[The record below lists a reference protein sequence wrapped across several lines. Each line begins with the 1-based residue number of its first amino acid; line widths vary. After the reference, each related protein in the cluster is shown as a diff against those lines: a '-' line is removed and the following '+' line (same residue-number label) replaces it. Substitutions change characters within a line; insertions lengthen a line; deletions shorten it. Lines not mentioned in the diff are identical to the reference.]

1 MRRLALAPV
10 LALAAAAAFGQAL
23 TLPPSGDNQHAIVT
37 QFIGPVKVTVD
48 YNSPKVHH
56 PVTHEDRRGKIYG
69 TLVPYGLV
77 DLGFGTCKE
86 CPWRAGSNENTK
98 FTVSDA
104 VKVEGQDLPAGTY
117 GFFLIPDK
125 DEWTAIFSK
134 NSTSWGSFF
143 YDASEDQLRVK
154 VKPEKS
160 EYNEFLTYEF
170 TDRQPDHATV
180 AMKWEDL
187 QVPLHI
193 TVPNITDI
201 YLTDIK
207 HELHNSPGFTWTSWN
222 QAARF
227 ALKEKR
233 LDDAY
238 QFAKGAT
245 DTTFGIGV
253 ENFNT
258 LTTLADVQEARGMSE
273 AQATRDKALAMGN
286 AIDLHQY
293 ARQAMQKGNKA
304 EAIRV
309 WQMNAKLHPNA
320 WPVNVGLMRAY
331 SAQGDFKQAL
341 KYAKL
346 ALPQAPDPANKKSLE
361 DMIKKLEDGKDVNS

>member
-48 YNSPKVHH
+48 YNSPTVHH

-77 DLGFGTCKE
+77 DLGFGTCKQ

-154 VKPEKS
+154 V
-160 EYNEFLTYEF
+160 
-170 TDRQPDHATV
+170 
-180 AMKWEDL
+180 
-187 QVPLHI
+187 
-193 TVPNITDI
+193 
-201 YLTDIK
+201 
-207 HELHNSPGFTWTSWN
+207 
-222 QAARF
+222 
-227 ALKEKR
+227 
-233 LDDAY
+233 
-238 QFAKGAT
+238 
-245 DTTFGIGV
+245 
-253 ENFNT
+253 
-258 LTTLADVQEARGMSE
+258 
-273 AQATRDKALAMGN
+273 
-286 AIDLHQY
+286 
-293 ARQAMQKGNKA
+293 
-304 EAIRV
+304 
-309 WQMNAKLHPNA
+309 
-320 WPVNVGLMRAY
+320 
-331 SAQGDFKQAL
+331 
-341 KYAKL
+341 
-346 ALPQAPDPANKKSLE
+346 
-361 DMIKKLEDGKDVNS
+361 